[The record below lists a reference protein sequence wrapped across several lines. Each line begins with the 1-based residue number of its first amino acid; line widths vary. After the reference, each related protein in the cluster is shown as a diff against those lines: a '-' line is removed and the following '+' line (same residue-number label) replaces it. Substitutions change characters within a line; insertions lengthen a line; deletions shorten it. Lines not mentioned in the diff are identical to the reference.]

1 MSDIL
6 LEAKNVCKS
15 FYKVPVLSDV
25 SICVPK
31 GSVVSLVG
39 ENGAGK
45 STLGNIISGSL
56 KPDTGEIIFDGKRYE
71 SLTIKQA
78 EEIGIVMVHQEL
90 VMLPE
95 LSVTANIFIG
105 SEYTHM
111 GLLDESSMKTQAEQL
126 LKEVGL
132 NLSPDT
138 LVKDIDVAGCQ
149 MIEIARAI
157 SGDAKL
163 IILDEPTS
171 SLSEKEI
178 EHLFSIVRRLKKKG
192 VSFILVS
199 HHLQEVMDISDNIYV
214 LKDGHL
220 VTSLDPTSCSIDDI
234 IVNMVGRSLE
244 DFYHRKRN
252 HFGGEAIKLENFSGI
267 NVGKRYLNTSC
278 PQNINLTVNEGEI
291 VGISGLVGAGRTE
304 LIKLIFCDD
313 PKTADSKLY
322 LFGEQREFRN
332 YKKAIDNGLAW
343 ITEDRKHEGLIL
355 QFSILSNIA
364 LPILDFFKNLLF
376 INRKKEAN
384 TVDEYMQKLNVKAYG
399 SHQLAQYLSGGNQ
412 QKVVIAKWL
421 AKQPKILVLD
431 EPTRGIDLGAKAEI
445 YRLING
451 LTDKGMAILLVSSEL
466 PELIGLCDRILVMHE
481 GKITGEF
488 SRSEFSETDIMS
500 CATGRST
507 HL

>member
-1 MSDIL
+1 M
-6 LEAKNVCKS
+6 
-15 FYKVPVLSDV
+15 
-25 SICVPK
+25 
-31 GSVVSLVG
+31 SLVG

-192 VSFILVS
+192 VSFIFVS

-384 TVDEYMQKLNVKAYG
+384 TVDEYMQM
-399 SHQLAQYLSGGNQ
+399 LSGYYDITHG
-412 QKVVIAKWL
+412 VGL
-421 AKQPKILVLD
+421 AILTPVWMEYVLD
-431 EPTRGIDLGAKAEI
+431 ESSVDKFAEYAKNVWDVDDNDKWNAAREGIRKTRECFTSWGMPTKL
-445 YRLING
+445 
-451 LTDKGMAILLVSSEL
+451 SEL
-466 PELIGLCDRILVMHE
+466 DIDDRYFGDMAQKAAVRGLDSAYKPLFEEDIVNIL
-481 GKITGEF
+481 K
-488 SRSEFSETDIMS
+488 RS
-500 CATGRST
+500 
-507 HL
+507 L

>member
-192 VSFILVS
+192 VSFIFVS

-278 PQNINLTVNEGEI
+278 PQNINL
-291 VGISGLVGAGRTE
+291 
-304 LIKLIFCDD
+304 
-313 PKTADSKLY
+313 LY
-322 LFGEQREFRN
+322 P
-332 YKKAIDNGLAW
+332 IP
-343 ITEDRKHEGLIL
+343 
-355 QFSILSNIA
+355 A
-364 LPILDFFKNLLF
+364 LK
-376 INRKKEAN
+376 
-384 TVDEYMQKLNVKAYG
+384 
-399 SHQLAQYLSGGNQ
+399 
-412 QKVVIAKWL
+412 
-421 AKQPKILVLD
+421 
-431 EPTRGIDLGAKAEI
+431 
-445 YRLING
+445 
-451 LTDKGMAILLVSSEL
+451 
-466 PELIGLCDRILVMHE
+466 
-481 GKITGEF
+481 
-488 SRSEFSETDIMS
+488 
-500 CATGRST
+500 ST
-507 HL
+507 